1 MWEAGVEMKKMR
13 NQEVL
18 LIGGRSK
25 ARSLASSLM
34 SQGYHVTAVN
44 DSREDCM
51 KLAEIQGLNVY
62 YGDGTKPYV
71 LDEAGAGNCQ
81 IAIALTAKD
90 EDNLVAC
97 QMCKKNYDVGKTV
110 SLVSDPKKTEF
121 FHQMGVDSVVCA
133 ISAVTSIIQQ
143 QAFVDDLVNIIPVGL
158 GMVQILE
165 VHIPGDAVV
174 SGKKLW
180 EIDLPKEVVVG
191 CILRND
197 HALIPRGDTRINVGD
212 TLVLIARNGQE
223 QAAIQVL
230 TGR

>member
-1 MWEAGVEMKKMR
+1 MVKSR
-13 NQEVL
+13 NTGIL

-25 ARSLASSLM
+25 ARSLACSLLA
-34 SQGYHVTAVN
+34 QGYHVIVVN
-44 DSREDCM
+44 DSHEDCM
-51 KLAEIQGLNVY
+51 KLAEMKGLSVY

-71 LDEAGAGNCQ
+71 LDEAGAENCQ
-81 IAIALTAKD
+81 IAIALTPKD

-97 QMCKKNYDVGKTV
+97 QICKKNFAVQKTV
-110 SLVSDPKKTEF
+110 ALVSDPKKTDF

-133 ISAVTSIIQQ
+133 ISAVTNIIQQ

-158 GMVQILE
+158 GMVQIIE
-165 VHIPGDAVV
+165 VHIPGDAAI

-180 EIDLPKEVVVG
+180 EIDLPKEVVIG

-197 HALIPRGDTRINVGD
+197 SALIPRGDTRINAGD

-223 QAAIQVL
+223 QKAIQVL

>member
-1 MWEAGVEMKKMR
+1 MR
-13 NQEVL
+13 RTRSEEIL

-25 ARSLASSLM
+25 AKALASSLM
-34 SQGYHVTAVN
+34 SQGYHVIVVN

-51 KLAEIQGLNVY
+51 KLAEMKGLTVY

-71 LDEAGAGNCQ
+71 LDEAGAGNCR

-97 QMCKKNYDVGKTV
+97 QICKRNFNVKKTV
-110 SLVSDPKKTEF
+110 SLVSDPKKTDF

-133 ISAVTSIIQQ
+133 ISAVTNIIQQ

-165 VHIPGDAVV
+165 VHIPGGAVIA
-174 SGKKLW
+174 GKKLW

-197 HALIPRGDTRINVGD
+197 SALIPRGDTRINEGD
-212 TLVLIARNGQE
+212 TLVLIARNSQE
-223 QAAIQVL
+223 RTAIEVL
-230 TGR
+230 TERE

>member
-1 MWEAGVEMKKMR
+1 MKKMR
-13 NQEVL
+13 SEKIL
-18 LIGGRSK
+18 LIGGRNK
-25 ARSLASSLM
+25 ASALASSLL
-34 SQGYHVTAVN
+34 SQGYHVIVVN

-51 KLAEIQGLNVY
+51 KLAEMKGLTVY

-71 LDEAGAGNCQ
+71 LDEAGAGSCR
-81 IAIALTAKD
+81 IAIALTSKD

-97 QMCKKNYDVGKTV
+97 QICKRNFDVQKTV

-133 ISAVTSIIQQ
+133 ISAVTNIIQQ

-165 VHIPGDAVV
+165 VHIPGGAVV
-174 SGKKLW
+174 AGKKLW

-197 HALIPRGDTRINVGD
+197 TALIPRGDTRINEGD
-212 TLVLIARNGQE
+212 TLVLIARNSQE
-223 QAAIQVL
+223 RMAIEVL
-230 TGR
+230 TER